1 VLGTAHYLSP
11 EQARGEVVDSRSD
24 IYSTGCLLY
33 ELLTGR
39 PPFTGE
45 SPVSIAYQHVS
56 EQPVP
61 PSQLDPA
68 VTPQID
74 TIVLTA
80 LAKRPE
86 DRYQTAA
93 EMRADVERAIAG
105 LPVTAPVPVLPTD
118 TAVMAPVGATAA
130 YADTTKE
137 STQRS
142 PWFWVL
148 LTLGVLAVGIATL
161 FVGRAI
167 FGTPA
172 VEKVAT
178 PNVVGLTVAEAQPA
192 LAAQGLVLGTQ
203 TPQSSTT
210 VPKDAII
217 SQNPPAT
224 QQIDKGTRV
233 DVTFSTGKDQS
244 PVPNLV
250 GLSTEDDARQAL
262 LAAGLT
268 LGTVK
273 QVDSGQPL
281 GFVVAQNPAAGAT
294 VDAGTAVAISV
305 SNGKSKVPDV
315 VGESEA
321 QAKSDLINAGFD
333 VNVTT
338 QVTDSKPEGTVL
350 AQSPKAGASAVKGT
364 LVTITVAKAP
374 PPTPTPTPT
383 PTATPTPTV
392 TGAASPSP

>member
-1 VLGTAHYLSP
+1 
-11 EQARGEVVDSRSD
+11 
-24 IYSTGCLLY
+24 
-33 ELLTGR
+33 
-39 PPFTGE
+39 
-45 SPVSIAYQHVS
+45 
-56 EQPVP
+56 
-61 PSQLDPA
+61 
-68 VTPQID
+68 
-74 TIVLTA
+74 
-80 LAKRPE
+80 
-86 DRYQTAA
+86 
-93 EMRADVERAIAG
+93 
-105 LPVTAPVPVLPTD
+105 
-118 TAVMAPVGATAA
+118 MAPVGATAA
-130 YADTTKE
+130 YAEAKQE

-148 LTLGVLAVGIATL
+148 LTLGVLAVGVATL

-178 PNVVGLTVAEAQPA
+178 PNVVGLTITEAQA
-192 LAAQGLVLGTQ
+192 TLAAQGLVLGTQ

-210 VPKDAII
+210 VPKDAVI

-233 DVTFSTGKDQS
+233 DITVSTGKDQS
-244 PVPNLV
+244 TVPNLV
-250 GLSTEDDARQAL
+250 GLSTEDDARSAL
-262 LAAGLT
+262 LTAGLT

-273 QVDSGQPL
+273 QVDSAQPL

-294 VDAGTAVAISV
+294 VDAGAAVAISV

-333 VNVTT
+333 VNVAT

-374 PPTPTPTPT
+374 PPPTPTPTPT
-383 PTATPTPTV
+383 PTTS
-392 TGAASPSP
+392 GAASPSP